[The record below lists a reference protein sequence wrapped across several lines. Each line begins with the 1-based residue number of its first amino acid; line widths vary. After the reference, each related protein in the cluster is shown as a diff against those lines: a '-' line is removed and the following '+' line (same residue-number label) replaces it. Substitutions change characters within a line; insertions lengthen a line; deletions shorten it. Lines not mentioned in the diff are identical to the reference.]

1 MSVAPDRYARPSQVV
16 DINHLVDVIVIQ
28 NDLLLG
34 DHRLFTA
41 GIQRQES
48 GTEEHLGLVVTMAVG
63 LPVVA
68 QLHRAPLLLENLD
81 VGTQVSG
88 ARLRH
93 GAGAGALG
101 LDPVHPILQP
111 GTVGIVNQRQL
122 GLRVLGE
129 GILVVPAGHPVGG
142 VLVVAGQP
150 LVPLAIIQQARFTE
164 DELLNLFEIHAHA
177 DASSLLS
184 AMNRARSLSTARSI
198 SSTQCWWWVT

>member
-1 MSVAPDRYARPSQVV
+1 RRSS
-16 DINHLVDVIVIQ
+16 
-28 NDLLLG
+28 DL
-34 DHRLFTA
+34 A
-41 GIQRQES
+41 GIQRQEG
-48 GTEEHLGLVVTMAVG
+48 GTEEHLGLVITMAVG

-68 QLHRAPLLLENLD
+68 QLHHAPLLLENLD
-81 VGTQVSG
+81 IAAQVGG

-111 GTVGIVNQRQL
+111 GPVGDVDQRQL
-122 GLRVLGE
+122 GLRVLGQ
-129 GILVVPAGHPVGG
+129 GIVGVAAGHPVGG
-142 VLVVAGQP
+142 VLVAAGQP
-150 LVPLAIIQQARFTE
+150 LVPLAVVKQARFAE

>member
-48 GTEEHLGLVVTMAVG
+48 GTEEHLGLVITMAVG

-81 VGTQVSG
+81 IAAQVGG

-93 GAGAGALG
+93 GAGTGALG
-101 LDPVHPILQP
+101 LDAIHSILQ
-111 GTVGIVNQRQL
+111 
-122 GLRVLGE
+122 
-129 GILVVPAGHPVGG
+129 
-142 VLVVAGQP
+142 
-150 LVPLAIIQQARFTE
+150 
-164 DELLNLFEIHAHA
+164 
-177 DASSLLS
+177 ASSVCGSSVRVS
-184 AMNRARSLSTARSI
+184 A
-198 SSTQCWWWVT
+198 SSQQGIQ